1 MQIANSL
8 QKTKHFYLNKYLVTP
23 VATNT
28 YLLCYNY
35 EYNLLWFRVAKS
47 ARSTINKHL
56 KEVTPKDKYIFGSE
70 VGYIPSTFSNFT
82 KFAFVRN
89 PVNRFLSA
97 WRNKVID
104 QNYFHFSKKKHAK
117 MKSLENFIAWTREQD
132 INNCD
137 PHIRHQQSLIDIS
150 NLDFLGRVE
159 NFNDDF
165 KELAKMVNMPIKKI
179 HRKNQSNSKK
189 MDQIPMKL
197 VDEIKFIYEMD
208 IQIFYPHI

>member
-1 MQIANSL
+1 
-8 QKTKHFYLNKYLVTP
+8 
-23 VATNT
+23 
-28 YLLCYNY
+28 
-35 EYNLLWFRVAKS
+35 
-47 ARSTINKHL
+47 
-56 KEVTPKDKYIFGSE
+56 
-70 VGYIPSTFSNFT
+70 
-82 KFAFVRN
+82 
-89 PVNRFLSA
+89 
-97 WRNKVID
+97 
-104 QNYFHFSKKKHAK
+104 

-137 PHIRHQQSLIDIS
+137 PHIRYQQSLIDIS

>member
-1 MQIANSL
+1 MATIINL
-8 QKTKHFYLNKYLVTP
+8 EKIKHFYINKYLITP
-23 VATNT
+23 LAKNT

-35 EYNLLWFRVAKS
+35 KYNLLWFRVAKA

-56 KEVTPKDKYIFGSE
+56 KENTPKDKHIFSSE
-70 VGYIPSTFSNFT
+70 VGYIPVTFNNFT

-104 QNYFHFSKKKHAK
+104 QNYFHFSEKEYVQM
-117 MKSLENFIAWTREQD
+117 MKLENFIAWTKEQD

-137 PHIRHQQSLIDIS
+137 PHIRAQHSLIDIT

-159 NFNDDF
+159 SFNEDF
-165 KELAKMVNMPIKKI
+165 KELAKMVNMPIKEI
-179 HRKNQSNSKK
+179 YRKNQSQSKK
-189 MDQIPMKL
+189 IDDINPKL
-197 VDEIKFIYEMD
+197 VDEIKSIYEMD
-208 IQIFYPHI
+208 VQIFYPHI